1 MANELMN
8 RFAMDPFFDTL
19 ARRFF
24 SPTDADNDYMV
35 NGDLKTDITEN
46 DKDYIMKVDVPGI
59 DKKNIHLAYQHGDLA
74 LSIDQERDSEKKD
87 EQGRVVA
94 SERSH
99 GVMSR
104 TYELPGVDRDN
115 ISAQVTDGVLTVT
128 LPKAAES
135 HEDNG
140 QIQID

>member
-8 RFAMDPFFDTL
+8 RFNMDPFFDQM

-24 SPTDADNDYMV
+24 NPTDDRDYM
-35 NGDLKTDITEN
+35 DQSALKTDITEN
-46 DKDYIMKVDVPGI
+46 DKDYTLKVDVPGI
-59 DKKNIHLAYQHGDLA
+59 DKKNIHLVYQNDNLA
-74 LSIDQERDSEKKD
+74 LNIDQAQSSEKKD
-87 EQGRVVA
+87 ENGRVIA

-115 ISAQVTDGVLTVT
+115 ISAEVVNGVLTVT
-128 LPKAAES
+128 LPKAAEVQDHNS
-135 HEDNG
+135 
-140 QIQID
+140 QIEIQ

>member
-8 RFAMDPFFDTL
+8 RFNVDPFFDQM

-24 SPTDADNDYMV
+24 SPSDVDNDYMV
-35 NGDLKTDITEN
+35 QGNLKTDITEN
-46 DKDYIMKVDVPGI
+46 DKDYTLKVDVPGI
-59 DKKNIHLAYQHGDLA
+59 DKKNIHLVYQNDNLA
-74 LSIDQERDSEKKD
+74 LSIDQAQESEKKD
-87 EQGRVVA
+87 EQGRVIA

-115 ISAQVTDGVLTVT
+115 ISAQVNDGVLTVT

-135 HEDNG
+135 EDSNN
-140 QIQID
+140 QIEIQ